1 MNPFTSTLLKP
12 ALCAAVLVA
21 LNGCVTMSGVYTVTA
36 QDASGKPIPKLGK
49 IVAEGRHI
57 YTARNAMCSIAPDA
71 TVIIRN
77 ADTGEELK
85 SESPHHC

>member
-1 MNPFTSTLLKP
+1 MNHLTTFPLKP
-12 ALCAAVLVA
+12 ALCAASLVVLS
-21 LNGCVTMSGVYTVTA
+21 GCVTLSGVYTVTA

-85 SESPHHC
+85 GESPHRC

>member
-1 MNPFTSTLLKP
+1 MKYALFATLFL
-12 ALCAAVLVA
+12 ALG
-21 LNGCVTMSGVYTVTA
+21 GCVTLSGVYTVTA